1 MIRHIWNRW
10 FGVRFRIHPLFS
22 VMLLLSAITGYFI
35 EIVTLFGVVLI
46 HELGHAAAAKG
57 FGWRLKEV
65 QLLPFGGVA
74 VTEESGSVPLW
85 QEVVVVLAGPL
96 QNVWMLLFGWAA
108 TSLGL
113 FPEAWGSY
121 FVQANLTIALFN
133 LLPILPLDGGKLL
146 QAAICLWLPYKT
158 AMHCSLVISL
168 ASGSLMTLAA
178 CLYLLAGQGGI
189 QLNWLLIGL
198 FLLAV
203 NGSDL
208 KRLPYYF
215 MRFLVHRETVWRRL
229 AERGTLARPIVVRGH
244 RRVSDIVKLFMRDK
258 LHLVYVVD
266 EQGRIDK
273 VMPEKRL
280 VDHYFDE
287 TKRSLPLSELFP

>member
-1 MIRHIWNRW
+1 MIKQAWDRW
-10 FGVRFRIHPLFS
+10 FGVRVRIHPLFS
-22 VMLLLSAITGYFI
+22 VILLLSAITGYFI

-96 QNVWMLLFGWAA
+96 QNVWLLMLGWAA
-108 TSLGL
+108 ASLGL
-113 FPEAWGSY
+113 LPEAWGSY
-121 FVQANLTIALFN
+121 FVQANLLIALFN

-146 QAAICLWLPYKT
+146 QAALCLRLPYKT
-158 AMHCSLVISL
+158 AMRCSLVISL
-168 ASGSLMTLAA
+168 AAGSLMTLAA
-178 CLYLLAGQGGI
+178 CLNLLAGQGGI

-208 KRLPYYF
+208 RRLPYYF

-229 AERGTLARPIVVRGH
+229 AGRGALAWPIVVGG
-244 RRVSDIVKLFMRDK
+244 RRSVSDIVKLFMRDK

-266 EQGRIDK
+266 EQGRICK
-273 VMPEKRL
+273 VMPETRL
-280 VDHYFDE
+280 IDHYFDE